1 MSRTLKLLSSLALSL
16 CLAFGALGCDGE
28 EDPEYGYYGDLTL
41 SFTCWDGYSATSDYC
56 HLYDQNSDSI
66 TVRIFDA
73 YGNQV
78 AEEVLWWTD
87 GSTITFSDLPAS
99 DYGYDAYVYSA
110 DGILLYANDGT
121 DGYGNPY
128 ALTVLEG
135 INNEYVIDL
144 VRP

>member
-16 CLAFGALGCDGE
+16 CLAFGALGCGGE
-28 EDPEYGYYGDLTL
+28 ETGDLTL

-87 GSTITFSDLPAS
+87 GSTITFLDLPAS

-135 INNEYVIDL
+135 RDNTYEIAL